1 MLAVPSARSLRAH
14 WSTQSSSTQ
23 IIGSV
28 PYPSNLLSTAVDG
41 HARMKRQ
48 DSQSDCIGSEQAATV
63 DAINAC
69 ADLAKQAASVTDSDN
84 DKLIE
89 YFKNVD
95 SSNRTTV
102 VGVFNAVAS
111 KCSSKSSGLH
121 TTAQMSTTPVKTAS
135 LLSKQPPCPL
145 VTRDGNT

>member
-1 MLAVPSARSLRAH
+1 MPSARSLRAH